1 MICDVSRSGLI
12 STVWCWAG
20 TAPAPPLPARAAAGP
35 TAGRRRGRTRP
46 TASPWWG
53 RRGRTRR
60 WSVTPTPTNT
70 VSRARGGDSSLLNCL
85 FSVRPGRVGGD
96 GSSLPGLLPLRHLGL
111 HHHPGGHAEEVERED
126 HPDTL
131 RHQLPVSLYHSRALL
146 IIIGRNPSR
155 YCDLIGWGLTMFC
168 AEPQTIVSSTTQAPP
183 RDTFRATDSALVS
196 CSHPRTTRPASDRR
210 KATAVLTG
218 TPPPGPTP
226 PASPCSAETP
236 LERRERTRSATA
248 WTATST
254 SLTPRPTPATTSTPR
269 SAERPGPWTGR
280 RWPWDL

>member
-1 MICDVSRSGLI
+1 MWSVMFPDPAWFRQSG
-12 STVWCWAG
+12 
-20 TAPAPPLPARAAAGP
+20 
-35 TAGRRRGRTRP
+35 AGREQRQLHSCQRGLLRGRLRDDGGDRRGRQPHRDGEDGEEPAGDLSHQHQP
-46 TASPWWG
+46 TQ
-53 RRGRTRR
+53 
-60 WSVTPTPTNT
+60 SVEP
-70 VSRARGGDSSLLNCL
+70 GGDSSLLNCL

-131 RHQLPVSLYHSRALL
+131 RHQLPVSLHHSRALL

-168 AEPQTIVSSTTQAPP
+168 AELQTIVSSTTQAPP

-196 CSHPRTTRPASDRR
+196 CSPPRTTRPASDRR
-210 KATAVLTG
+210 RATAVLTG

-236 LERRERTRSATA
+236 LGHWERTRSATA